1 MLFTLTLP
9 QGKAYLVRTVP
20 TSNGEF
26 KIAEH
31 ELENAV
37 IPDGEIDSQLAGYVD
52 KTALVTLS
60 DTDLLT
66 LLDLNP

>member
-9 QGKAYLVRTVP
+9 QGQTYLVRTVT

-26 KIAEH
+26 KIAEY
-31 ELENAV
+31 ELENA
-37 IPDGEIDSQLAGYVD
+37 ISPDGEIDSQLAGYVSE
-52 KTALVTLS
+52 TALLTLS